1 VAAAD
6 PRGSEGE
13 ERTVKT
19 PAERKEEAR
28 QQKLEEIQE
37 QVESGS
43 LVIRP
48 MTKQERRRFPP
59 KPRPPRSKQR

>member
-6 PRGSEGE
+6 SHGSGADG
-13 ERTVKT
+13 RAKT